1 MARDQPGGYLLT
13 AQVPSGMKVARA
25 WLRLLHGTGESV
37 VPRGGWPVA
46 EIARGRS
53 RERVA
58 QVVEATRARVAMRGT
73 EADRFV
79 VAMKPGNA
87 GGAKGADHPGLLGGQ
102 PRLRGRSR

>member
-1 MARDQPGGYLLT
+1 MAKPGLGSWPGISLGDTCLT
-13 AQVPSGMKVARA
+13 AQVPSGTKVARA

-46 EIARGRS
+46 EVACGRS

-58 QVVEATRARVAMRGT
+58 QVVEAARAR
-73 EADRFV
+73 

-87 GGAKGADHPGLLGGQ
+87 GRAKGADHPGLFGGQ

>member
-1 MARDQPGGYLLT
+1 LARDQPGGYLLT
-13 AQVPSGMKVARA
+13 AQVPSGVKVARA

-46 EIARGRS
+46 RVACGRS

-58 QVVEATRARVAMRGT
+58 QVVEAARARVAMWGT

-87 GGAKGADHPGLLGGQ
+87 GRVKGADHPGLFGGQ
-102 PRLRGRSR
+102 PRVRGRSR